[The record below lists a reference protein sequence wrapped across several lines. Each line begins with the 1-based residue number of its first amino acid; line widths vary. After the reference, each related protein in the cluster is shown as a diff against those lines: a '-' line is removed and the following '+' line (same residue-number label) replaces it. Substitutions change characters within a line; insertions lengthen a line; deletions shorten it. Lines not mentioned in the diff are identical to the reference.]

1 MFSAWGLKWDRAGG
15 SGARSVWG
23 PSVAL
28 PVTQGAV
35 KRVVHLSAF
44 VPLICLS
51 GRDKAGRGDACLC
64 CCQTLASVRR
74 PLICPLSL
82 LHDWSFC
89 HYFLAAGG
97 NSGNLVNPLTT
108 NCPLL
113 PYCLNQQ
120 NAGGGSRPPPRDY
133 KRQGEK
139 AGSHCRCPDPGGP
152 GGLLLF
158 SRCDSMSEMSG
169 KVSLL
174 CLCFCVSLAE
184 AHIWAWMLNMPH
196 RPPKDGAGSLREHP
210 PVARAATVRCYW
222 ILNHNCDASEKR
234 KDNKKTSLLR
244 CYMDSQTV
252 CIGLIFDLFPSR
264 LCVTTKGPAGGVSR
278 AIDTSACAF
287 LSEGRATTVG
297 GMPSACVASAAC
309 SGSATAAFP
318 ADRKVKTHN
327 PKVAFVRLGNEHQTD
342 VSYVQVPDVKWTGTA
357 NRPCAALAT
366 TASGCA
372 RDAWSA
378 A

>member
-1 MFSAWGLKWDRAGG
+1 
-15 SGARSVWG
+15 
-23 PSVAL
+23 
-28 PVTQGAV
+28 
-35 KRVVHLSAF
+35 
-44 VPLICLS
+44 
-51 GRDKAGRGDACLC
+51 
-64 CCQTLASVRR
+64 
-74 PLICPLSL
+74 
-82 LHDWSFC
+82 
-89 HYFLAAGG
+89 
-97 NSGNLVNPLTT
+97 
-108 NCPLL
+108 
-113 PYCLNQQ
+113 
-120 NAGGGSRPPPRDY
+120 
-133 KRQGEK
+133 
-139 AGSHCRCPDPGGP
+139 
-152 GGLLLF
+152 
-158 SRCDSMSEMSG
+158 MSEMSG

-196 RPPKDGAGSLREHP
+196 RPPKDGAGPLREHP

-222 ILNHNCDASEKR
+222 ILTHNCDASEE
-234 KDNKKTSLLR
+234 
-244 CYMDSQTV
+244 SQTV
-252 CIGLIFDLFPSR
+252 YIGLLFDLFPSR

-342 VSYVQVPDVKWTGTA
+342 VSCVQVPDVKWTGTA
-357 NRPCAALAT
+357 NHPCAALAT

-378 A
+378 ARAATFPTVAWRSA